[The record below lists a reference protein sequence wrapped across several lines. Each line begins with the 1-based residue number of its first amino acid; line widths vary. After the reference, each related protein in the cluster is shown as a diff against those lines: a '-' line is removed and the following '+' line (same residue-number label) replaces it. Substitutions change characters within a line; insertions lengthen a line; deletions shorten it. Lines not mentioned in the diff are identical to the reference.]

1 MRYCMV
7 VFVVTLLF
15 SCAFAQSNTS
25 SASGVP
31 AQQIEVNLRD
41 VHFDFNEASLR
52 YDAQAT
58 LQENAQWLKAH
69 PEALVTIEG
78 GADERGDIV
87 YNLVLSDMRAKATKD
102 ALVGMGVPA
111 GQIVFATGW
120 GKLYPVCSSSTEEC
134 WSQNRRAHL
143 SSWEA
148 MQGVSTA
155 SVESPQTKRVGQ

>member
-1 MRYCMV
+1 MRYCTV
-7 VFVVTLLF
+7 VFVVTLFL
-15 SCAFAQSNTS
+15 SCAYAQSDTSNSATS
-25 SASGVP
+25 SA
-31 AQQIEVNLRD
+31 QRFEQNLKD
-41 VHFDFNEASLR
+41 IHFDFNETSLR
-52 YDAQAT
+52 YDAQAV
-58 LQENAQWLKAH
+58 LKENAQWLKAH
-69 PEALVTIEG
+69 PGAVVTIEG

-102 ALVGMGVPA
+102 ALVNLGVPS

-120 GKLYPVCSSSTEEC
+120 GKLYPVCSASTEDC

-155 SVESPQTKRVGQ
+155 SIVSRQTKRVGQ